1 MPCSPLRFIS
11 NFTVCGI
18 LLFAKMR
25 TCGWKLAKSGII
37 VHFAASGG
45 VLSDLR
51 GDFGEQVHLVQ
62 VFGAGAQYEFNPR
75 PCLPAVDR
83 IL

>member
-1 MPCSPLRFIS
+1 
-11 NFTVCGI
+11 
-18 LLFAKMR
+18 MR
-25 TCGWKLAKSGII
+25 TCGWKLAESGII

-62 VFGAGAQYEFNPR
+62 VSGGAQYEFNPR
-75 PCLPAVDR
+75 PCSPGVDR